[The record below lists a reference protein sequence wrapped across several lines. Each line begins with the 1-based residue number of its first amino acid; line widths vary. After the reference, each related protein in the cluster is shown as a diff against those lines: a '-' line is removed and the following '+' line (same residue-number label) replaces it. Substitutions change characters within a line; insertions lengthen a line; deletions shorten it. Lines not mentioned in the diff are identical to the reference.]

1 MPNLA
6 TSFKVT
12 PLWALDPCGVF
23 REIRQVDK
31 AELSTWLGASAQADL
46 QRLLASKP
54 PLHAEAVLQITQDE
68 QAKHFCSSFH
78 TASDLDRRFGQG
90 QWRSTE
96 RFLVTQPD
104 GKQRVID
111 NGRKSGHNNVTHM
124 HETITTVNVDFVATV
139 AQMVYR
145 GLLDPSSEARSS
157 HPWLGLRLGTDDL
170 PDAYRGLAVCEEHL
184 RFSNNA
190 VYLPAIGW
198 RFTTL
203 FGFAYGLESAVV
215 AFPQLGIAI
224 TRRCLLGMASAY
236 FDDEL
241 SLEFFR
247 DVLVTQPA
255 LLVFTLMGA
264 PPQPSKSFVPTANRH
279 YLGTSVHV
287 GEAFS
292 DGFIRFQP
300 KSSTRSKV
308 LAHLHNAVH
317 DAKLE
322 RDTASKLRG
331 DLNWMWSMCAGYI
344 GRIAGPV
351 LTTKQTDDHPDLNL
365 HQRHMMMLQTIVA
378 EAAPRDIDIKPKTS
392 PLTRFC
398 TDASFEDGTLRLGWI
413 IFHPDSKPT
422 GGTCVVPQATLDS
435 WNSRKQQIYPGEA
448 FASLVVPV
456 LHPTLFAVAS
466 QIWAGS
472 SQLDVHLICQF
483 AHVVLF
489 RARAR
494 VWYEWVDSG
503 SNPSDGL
510 SRLGLKDPW
519 AMLQNYDFP
528 ENLLPAHF
536 FASFSSLIS

>member
-1 MPNLA
+1 
-6 TSFKVT
+6 
-12 PLWALDPCGVF
+12 
-23 REIRQVDK
+23 
-31 AELSTWLGASAQADL
+31 
-46 QRLLASKP
+46 
-54 PLHAEAVLQITQDE
+54 
-68 QAKHFCSSFH
+68 
-78 TASDLDRRFGQG
+78 
-90 QWRSTE
+90 
-96 RFLVTQPD
+96 
-104 GKQRVID
+104 
-111 NGRKSGHNNVTHM
+111 
-124 HETITTVNVDFVATV
+124 
-139 AQMVYR
+139 MVYR
-145 GLLDPSSEARSS
+145 GLSDPSSEATSS
-157 HPWLGLRLGTDDL
+157 HPWLSLRLGTDDL
-170 PDAYRGLAVCEEHL
+170 SDAYRGLAVCEEHL
-184 RFSNNA
+184 RFSNIA

-203 FGFAYGLESAVV
+203 FGLAYGLESAVV
-215 AFPQLGIAI
+215 AFNRFPQLGIAI
-224 TRRCLLGMASAY
+224 ARRCLLGMAAAY
-236 FDDEL
+236 FDDGL
-241 SLEFFR
+241 SLDFFR

-255 LLVFTLMGA
+255 LQLVFKFMGA

-287 GEAFS
+287 GKAFS
-292 DGFIRFQP
+292 DGFVRFQP

-317 DAKLE
+317 EAKLE

-351 LTTKQTDDHPDLNL
+351 LTTKQTDDHPDLNS
-365 HQRHMMMLQTIVA
+365 HQRHTLMMLQTIVA

-392 PLTRFC
+392 PLTRIY
-398 TDASFEDGTLRLGWI
+398 TDASFEDGTLRMGWI
-413 IFHPDSKPT
+413 IFPPDSEPT

-435 WNSRKQQIYPGEA
+435 WNPRKQQIYPGEA

-456 LHPTLFAVAS
+456 LHPTLFAAQDVLWFVDNEAAVAS
-466 QIWAGS
+466 LIRAGS

-483 AHVVLF
+483 AHMVLF

-519 AMLQNYDFP
+519 TMLQNWSVREYDFA
-528 ENLLPAHF
+528 ENLCQLTSLHPSHF
-536 FASFSSLIS
+536 